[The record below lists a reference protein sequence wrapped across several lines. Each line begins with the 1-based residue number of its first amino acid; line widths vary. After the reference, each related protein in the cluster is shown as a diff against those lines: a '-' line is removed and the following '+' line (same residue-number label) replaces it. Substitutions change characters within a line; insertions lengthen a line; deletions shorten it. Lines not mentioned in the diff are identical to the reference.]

1 MRNKVYEKCVK
12 NKDAY
17 RSAVGDQDLLNDVAF
32 GKIGYLPMK
41 FGIRAP
47 YKNDKESVKVFR
59 KD

>member
-47 YKNDKESVKVFR
+47 YKNDKESDKPLFNI
-59 KD
+59 